1 MRSVMSKR
9 FFWML
14 ILACLLAACDS
25 ASDSPAAAVENYLR
39 TRITGNETELVA
51 LACRAREAEA
61 RTEAAS
67 FAPMNAEIK
76 TLSCRADGADGQYT
90 VVACQGEMITNYA
103 GETRSWDLGARRFRA
118 VQEDGR
124 WRVCGFA
131 R

>member
-1 MRSVMSKR
+1 MSK
-9 FFWML
+9 L
-14 ILACLLAACDS
+14 ILTFLLACLLVACNGEG
-25 ASDSPAAAVENYLR
+25 DSPAAAVENYLR
-39 TRITGNETELVA
+39 TRITGDEAKLVA

-76 TLSCRADGADGQYT
+76 TLSCRADGTDGQYT
-90 VVACQGEMITNYA
+90 VVACQGEMVTNYA
-103 GETRSWDLGARRFRA
+103 GETREWDLGARRFRT

-124 WRVCGFA
+124 WKVCGFA

>member
-1 MRSVMSKR
+1 MQKLV
-9 FFWML
+9 L
-14 ILACLLAACDS
+14 IVLLACGLVACS
-25 ASDSPAAAVENYLR
+25 GESDSPAAAVERYLR
-39 TRITGNETELVA
+39 TRITGDAAKLVS

-76 TLSCRADGADGQYT
+76 ALSCRADDEEGQYT
-90 VVACQGEMITNYA
+90 VVACQGEMVTNYQ
-103 GETRSWDLGARRFRA
+103 GETRTWDLGARRFRT

-124 WRVCGFA
+124 WKVCGYA

>member
-1 MRSVMSKR
+1 MTRITMPKR
-9 FFWML
+9 FLML
-14 ILACLLAACDS
+14 ILACLLAACNG

-39 TRITGNETELVA
+39 TRITGDESKLVA

-76 TLSCRADGADGQYT
+76 TLSCQTDGADGQYT

-124 WRVCGFA
+124 WKVCGFA